1 MWTRVASLLAAGLL
15 AGGAAVAE
23 TQTAPGAIR
32 ISRLDCQRLVRHLTR
47 PDVAYRPGVGVRGEP
62 VVPAD
67 VAPRLRPRLPDS
79 IVIDITVDVC
89 QRVDP
94 VTGRKPCRTV
104 VPGVNG
110 PVERHRF
117 EAEAAIGTVTVAGD
131 GRRLVLNGVPLTDAR
146 AALVHEACRRRMA
159 RHWRW
164 RPADD

>member
-1 MWTRVASLLAAGLL
+1 MWTRFSSLLAAGLL

-23 TQTAPGAIR
+23 SQSAAGAIR
-32 ISRLDCQRLVRHLTR
+32 ISRLDCQRLVRHVTR
-47 PDVAYRPGVGVRGEP
+47 PDVAYRPGVDVRGEH

-94 VTGRKPCRTV
+94 VTGRKLCRTA
-104 VPGVNG
+104 VPSVKKG
-110 PVERHRF
+110 PVIKRRY

-131 GRRLVLNGVPLTDAR
+131 GRRVYLNGVPLTDAR
-146 AALVHEACRRRMA
+146 AALVHEACRRRMN
-159 RHWRW
+159 RHW

>member
-1 MWTRVASLLAAGLL
+1 MWARHALLLAAGIL
-15 AGGAAVAE
+15 AAGAAVAE
-23 TQTAPGAIR
+23 TDFAAGR

-94 VTGRKPCRTV
+94 VTGRKLCRSV
-104 VPGVNG
+104 VPSVNG
-110 PVERHRF
+110 PVEKQRY
-117 EAEAAIGTVTVAGD
+117 EAEVAIGTVTVAGD
-131 GRRLVLNGVPLTDAR
+131 GRRVYLNGVPLTDER
-146 AALVHEACRRRMA
+146 AALVYAACRRRMD
-159 RHWRW
+159 RYR
-164 RPADD
+164 RPAED